1 MRTVRGRW
9 AALALALTAFVAMF
23 GLAPGAALAD
33 APVSTAEDLKAAVA
47 EGGTVSLGADI
58 TVSDQLT
65 IDKNV
70 TLDLNGKT
78 LTLSGQANVDVE
90 PAEIA
95 QPAALV
101 NSGSLT
107 IKNGTIDVISG
118 ANGIWNTG
126 TLVVEPDAVVK
137 CSDETF
143 QNYSVVRNVGGI
155 VTTAGTLESAANN
168 GITTFGGTV
177 NVTGGKI
184 SALYNGGGSNF
195 GCALTIFNRNYDN
208 KSAGAKVTISGGEL
222 SSYGYA
228 ASTNNLYSGGEN
240 GSSLTVTGGTLSS
253 TITSI
258 YWPSSGTLTIG
269 SKGSQEGPTITSLNG
284 SGIEVCSGTLN
295 VYGGAISGGTAQ
307 GEDGSTVMSEQ
318 WVKDYRNHSGSASI
332 GDAITVIAR
341 RGAGYVTA
349 SLSVSI
355 EGGTFKSG
363 QNYGVRY
370 LDCNMS
376 KDNAQL
382 EQDAAVAISGGSFS
396 GKIASVNAE
405 FVPEAERAIVSGGT
419 FSQAPDQAYLAD
431 GFTVFENADGSVSAV
446 PEEDIFTVTF
456 VDGEKKATVEVVDG
470 TAVTAQP
477 ITEQPGYRVYWALD
491 GKEFDF
497 ATPVTGDITLTAAK
511 TLLPPTLTV
520 ESDSPAI
527 VGDKVTISV
536 AAESDAKVTYT
547 YKWYGNGQLLNETSD
562 TLSASAEGSYYV
574 EVTATDADGQTAT
587 AQSNP
592 VYVFFDGQV
601 MYRLYNPY
609 NGEHLYT
616 ADTLERDVL
625 DNIGWNYE
633 GIGWIAPTYDASTPV
648 YRLNNPFAP
657 LGDHHYTTS
666 LVEYEACI
674 EAGWEGEGIAW
685 YSADEETGVP
695 IYRQYNPFA
704 SSGTH
709 NYTAD
714 ENERDT
720 LVDLGWKDEG
730 VAWYALK

>member
-1 MRTVRGRW
+1 MGKMHRRW
-9 AALALALTAFVAMF
+9 AALVLALTAFVAMV
-23 GLAPGAALAD
+23 GLTPGTALAE
-33 APVSTAEDLKAAVA
+33 S
-47 EGGTVSLGADI
+47 
-58 TVSDQLT
+58 VSDADQLKTALAAGGEVTLSDDIAVSEQLT
-65 IDKNV
+65 IDKDV
-70 TLDLNGKT
+70 TLDLNGRT
-78 LTLSGQANVDVE
+78 LTLSGSEVVDDTE
-90 PAEIA
+90 SGIG

-101 NSGSLT
+101 SKASLT
-107 IKNGTIDVISG
+107 VRNGTIDVTG
-118 ANGIWNTG
+118 AANGVWNTG
-126 TLVVEPDAVVK
+126 SLTIENDATIK
-137 CSDETF
+137 CSSDVF
-143 QNYSVVRNVGGI
+143 YNYGVIRNVGGT
-155 VTTAGTLESAANN
+155 VSSAGILESTANN
-168 GITTFGGTV
+168 GIITFGGTV

-184 SALYNGGGSNF
+184 SAPYGSGNNI
-195 GCALTIFNRNYDN
+195 GCAITIFNRAYNN
-208 KSAGAKVTISGGEL
+208 NSEGAAVTVSGGEL
-222 SSYGYA
+222 SSYGYV

-240 GSSLTVTGGTLSS
+240 GSDLTITGGTLTS

-258 YWPSSGTLTIG
+258 YWPSAGTLTIG
-269 SKGSQEGPTITSLNG
+269 SEGSQDGPTITSTNG
-284 SGIEVCSGTLN
+284 SGIEMCSGTLN
-295 VYGGAISGGTAQ
+295 VYGGTISGGTEQ
-307 GEDGSTVMSEQ
+307 VDQDSVVMSEE
-318 WVKDYRNHSGSASI
+318 WVSAYRNNSGSASM

-341 RGAGYVTA
+341 RGQGYVSA
-349 SLSVSI
+349 PVSVNVV
-355 EGGTFKSG
+355 GGEFTSG

-370 LDCNMS
+370 MDCNVATS
-376 KDNAQL
+376 ADQL
-382 EQDAAVAISGGSFS
+382 EQKVDVAIAGGDFS
-396 GKIASVNAE
+396 GKIAAINAE
-405 FVPEAERAIVSGGT
+405 FVPEEERAIISGGT

-431 GFTVFENADGSVSAV
+431 GFTVFENADGTVSAV
-446 PEEDIFTVTF
+446 ATDDIHTVTF

-477 ITEQPGYRVYWALD
+477 ITEQPGYKVYWALD

-592 VYVFFDGQV
+592 VYVYFDGQV

-633 GIGWIAPTYDASTPV
+633 GIGWIAPVYDASTPV

-685 YSADEETGVP
+685 YSADEEAGVP